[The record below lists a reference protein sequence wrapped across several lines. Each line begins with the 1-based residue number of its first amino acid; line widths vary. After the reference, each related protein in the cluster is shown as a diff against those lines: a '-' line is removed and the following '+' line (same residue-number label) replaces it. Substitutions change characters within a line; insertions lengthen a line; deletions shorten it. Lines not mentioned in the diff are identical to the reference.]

1 MLGRELVGVADHAEQ
16 ALVLRHTVDGEFGV
30 EDLVA
35 AVFAVRLGE
44 HHQFHIG
51 GVALE
56 AVEGVD
62 EVVDLVIG
70 QSQAKAG
77 IRSFQR
83 SAAARQHVHMLHRRG
98 LQLGEQ
104 GCSSAAVSHHR
115 FGHAVMQQGGDLA
128 QLLGGQLGCLAQQA
142 RFQANAVLSDALDA
156 ADGDAAVARNVGGL
170 GGPGRQGSQTG
181 SNNQCGTF
189 LRPGVGVAIGQQ
201 GRQPL
206 LFGSRRRRIRHH
218 QVNKPRRNG
227 GDLGVDGLQGGL
239 ELLSAERAEG
249 VTARQRG
256 DVQGHGS
263 GLLGCEGWGCFAG
276 WPGRPP

>member
-1 MLGRELVGVADHAEQ
+1 
-16 ALVLRHTVDGEFGV
+16 
-30 EDLVA
+30 
-35 AVFAVRLGE
+35 
-44 HHQFHIG
+44 
-51 GVALE
+51 
-56 AVEGVD
+56 
-62 EVVDLVIG
+62 
-70 QSQAKAG
+70 
-77 IRSFQR
+77 
-83 SAAARQHVHMLHRRG
+83 MLHRRG

-104 GCSSAAVSHHR
+104 GCSSTAVSHHR

-142 RFQANAVLSDALDA
+142 RFQAETVFGDALHA
-156 ADGDAAVARNVGGL
+156 ADSDAAVARNVSGL
-170 GGPGRQGSQTG
+170 GGPGRQSSQTG

-189 LRPGVGVAIGQQ
+189 LRPFIGVAIRQQ
-201 GRQPL
+201 RRQALLLCGR
-206 LFGSRRRRIRHH
+206 GRSIGGN
-218 QVNKPRRNG
+218 QVHKPCGNAT
-227 GDLGVDGLQGGL
+227 DLGVDGLEGGL

>member
-1 MLGRELVGVADHAEQ
+1 
-16 ALVLRHTVDGEFGV
+16 
-30 EDLVA
+30 
-35 AVFAVRLGE
+35 
-44 HHQFHIG
+44 
-51 GVALE
+51 
-56 AVEGVD
+56 
-62 EVVDLVIG
+62 
-70 QSQAKAG
+70 
-77 IRSFQR
+77 
-83 SAAARQHVHMLHRRG
+83 
-98 LQLGEQ
+98 
-104 GCSSAAVSHHR
+104 
-115 FGHAVMQQGGDLA
+115 MQQGGDLA
-128 QLLGGQLGCLAQQA
+128 QLLGGQLWSLAQQTCLEGD
-142 RFQANAVLSDALDA
+142 AVFRDALDT
-156 ADGDAAVARNVGGL
+156 ADRNAAVAGNVSRL
-170 GGPGRQGSQTG
+170 RGPGRQGAQARRDHDGRTV
-181 SNNQCGTF
+181 

-276 WPGRPP
+276 WPLAAAMKPAILPGM